1 MSKFF
6 YNISLPL
13 AVQGTFTYSSDI
25 RLEIGFRVLV
35 DFSNRERIGVVIK
48 KVDKPAFKTLKIKKV
63 FDDFEIF
70 NTNELALLHWISD
83 YYHFPIGQVID
94 NFMPPYLRKAN
105 AVELQNNDLVSEA
118 VPDFDLDLTSHQEK
132 AFLAL
137 KQLKGFD
144 PCLLYGVTGSGK
156 TEIYIKLIQEQ
167 LMTNQSVLMLIPEI
181 SLAPQ
186 MVKRLKKIFGEL
198 VAYYHSGI
206 TNLNRW
212 KVWRDARNGN
222 KKIIIGTRS
231 SVLMPLKNLGLII
244 VDEEHDHSYKQVEGL
259 SYSARD
265 VAIKRASDLKI
276 PIILGS
282 ATPSLSILRQVEDKK
297 FKKTELLERFN
308 QSSPPKLTFVD
319 INANN
324 LKGGISEIGQKA
336 ILDDYASQVL
346 SMVFI
351 NRRGFAPEYRCSE
364 CDWVARCNN
373 CETNMVFHHEK
384 NRLICHRCDSAY
396 GIPEQCPDCGNSEL
410 GGVGYATESI
420 SKYLQDN
427 TPIDR
432 GEVYRFDSDTTKKK
446 GALAALLKSINDA
459 NQGVIVG
466 TQMLIKGHDF
476 KKLKTVIVMNIDS
489 GLTSINPSAL
499 EDLGQ
504 QLIQVSG
511 RAGRLDTKAV
521 VLVQTRY
528 PDHPFLKK
536 LKSGTYMPFAMDLL
550 TERKKQSQ
558 PPYAYQALLKSS
570 STVIQKN
577 INFLEAILKNFEL
590 PGCDFYGPM
599 PASIFKVRGRYFHY
613 VLLQA
618 NKRTVLHNALNQLEK
633 RIDQLAKSSSVRWKV
648 EIDPLNF

>member
-70 NTNELALLHWISD
+70 NTNELALLHWTSD
-83 YYHFPIGQVID
+83 YYHFPIGLVID

-118 VPDFDLDLTSHQEK
+118 VTDFDLDLTSHQEK

-167 LMTNQSVLMLIPEI
+167 LKTNQSVLMLIPEI

-186 MVKRLKKIFGEL
+186 MVKRLEKIFGES

-308 QSSPPKLTFVD
+308 QSSPPKLTFTD
-319 INANN
+319 INTNN

-336 ILDDYASQVL
+336 ILDDYASKVL

-351 NRRGFAPEYRCSE
+351 NRRGLAHEYR
-364 CDWVARCNN
+364 
-373 CETNMVFHHEK
+373 
-384 NRLICHRCDSAY
+384 
-396 GIPEQCPDCGNSEL
+396 
-410 GGVGYATESI
+410 
-420 SKYLQDN
+420 
-427 TPIDR
+427 
-432 GEVYRFDSDTTKKK
+432 
-446 GALAALLKSINDA
+446 
-459 NQGVIVG
+459 
-466 TQMLIKGHDF
+466 
-476 KKLKTVIVMNIDS
+476 
-489 GLTSINPSAL
+489 
-499 EDLGQ
+499 
-504 QLIQVSG
+504 
-511 RAGRLDTKAV
+511 
-521 VLVQTRY
+521 
-528 PDHPFLKK
+528 
-536 LKSGTYMPFAMDLL
+536 
-550 TERKKQSQ
+550 
-558 PPYAYQALLKSS
+558 
-570 STVIQKN
+570 
-577 INFLEAILKNFEL
+577 
-590 PGCDFYGPM
+590 
-599 PASIFKVRGRYFHY
+599 
-613 VLLQA
+613 
-618 NKRTVLHNALNQLEK
+618 
-633 RIDQLAKSSSVRWKV
+633 
-648 EIDPLNF
+648 